1 MTETPTKRTNRARI
15 RRLQRGLGR
24 LLLALSGGSVLL
36 FLIAPVLAVI
46 PMSFS
51 TSGILELFP
60 TNPGLAQ
67 YRRFFESTEWWS
79 ALLLSVQVATAT
91 AVLGTVV
98 GVLAALGLSR
108 LSRRL
113 RQVVEAVL
121 ILPRIVPT
129 IVFAVAA
136 YSIFLRYGLVGSVF
150 GLVLA
155 HSVLALPF
163 VVVLVSSALRAVD
176 PALAEASQS
185 LGGGPII
192 TFFRV
197 VFPQIRMAVF
207 GSALFAFNISFDEV
221 VVTLFISGARSET
234 LPVKIWNAI
243 QFEVTPILPA
253 ISVLVLA
260 STLLLLS
267 LVLVV
272 DRRSLSRPS

>member
-1 MTETPTKRTNRARI
+1 MKQAQLIRGGS
-15 RRLQRGLGR
+15 RRLQRSLGR
-24 LLLALSGGSVLL
+24 ALLALAGGSVLC

-51 TSGILELFP
+51 SSGILELIP
-60 TNPGLAQ
+60 SNPSLVQ
-67 YRRFFESTEWWS
+67 YRRFFESPEWWS
-79 ALLLSVQVATAT
+79 ALLLSVQVAGAT

-108 LSRRL
+108 MPLRA
-113 RQVVEAVL
+113 RQVIEAVL

-136 YSIFLRYGLVGSVF
+136 YSIFLRFGLVGSVF

-176 PALAEASQS
+176 PALAEASRS
-185 LGGGPII
+185 LGGGPIV
-192 TFFRV
+192 TFFRIV
-197 VFPQIRMAVF
+197 LPQIRMSVL
-207 GSALFAFNISFDEV
+207 GGALFAFNISFDEV
-221 VVTLFISGARSET
+221 VVTLFISGARAET

-253 ISVLVLA
+253 ISALVLA
-260 STLLLLS
+260 ATLLLLAPM
-267 LVLVV
+267 LVIG
-272 DRRSLSRPS
+272 RRSPSRLS